1 MIYLE
6 KTIPDDCFRLA
17 PNLQQ
22 LDKYELATLGV
33 DPLTALINPFRY
45 NRPNTHSFTI
55 FEQNTDEIIA
65 IWGAMPISKTNPHKA
80 AVWFLA
86 NDLIHKNKRSI
97 LNANLRWAK
106 YLESHYSFLFNFISF
121 EHKKSIKWLKWQK
134 FTFAKQPILVNNIK
148 MYYFYK
154 HLPKVDTEIQ
164 PIISEIGPKWTT
176 ELKDKGQL

>member
-1 MIYLE
+1 MLYVE

-22 LDKYELATLGV
+22 LDKYELAVMGV

-55 FEQNTDEIIA
+55 FEKDTDEVVA
-65 IWGAMPISKTNPHKA
+65 IWGAMPISKTQPRKA
-80 AVWFLA
+80 AIWFLSCELL
-86 NDLIHKNKRSI
+86 DKHKRYFLQRNHKW
-97 LNANLRWAK
+97 LQ
-106 YLESHYSFLFNFISF
+106 YLESHYDFVFNFITK
-121 EHKKSIKWLKWQK
+121 EHKQSIRWLKWQN
-134 FTFAKQPILVNNIK
+134 FSFSNNTTLANGVE

-154 HLPKVDTEIQ
+154 YLPKVDIDIQ
-164 PIISEIGPKWTT
+164 PIMSEIGPKWTT

>member
-1 MIYLE
+1 MIYIE

-22 LDKYELATLGV
+22 LDKYELATMGV

-45 NRPNTHSFTI
+45 NRPNTHTFSI
-55 FEQNTDEIIA
+55 FEKDTNEIIA
-65 IWGAMPISKTNPHKA
+65 IWGAMPISKTNPHRA

-86 NDLIHKNKRSI
+86 NDLFYKNKKSI
-97 LNANLRWAK
+97 IKANLKWGP
-106 YLESHYSFLFNFISF
+106 YLESHYTFLFNFIIK
-121 EHKKSIKWLKWQK
+121 EHKRSINWLKWQK
-134 FTFAKQPILVNNIK
+134 YCFSKQPMLVNDIE

-154 HLPKVDTEIQ
+154 HLPKVDVDIQ
-164 PIISEIGPKWTT
+164 PIISELGPKWTT